1 MVPRAPGCV
10 SGWIVGPSNCALK
23 QPAPTFAAMRSAWKR
38 LALFFLIVIV
48 LVALVVLATRTE
60 PRSTLLLAGQIGFLA
75 VASYL
80 LTFVVWPR
88 RTPVSE
94 AHPSHGRPSAVPEEP
109 GLAEDGR
116 PVLVIGDR
124 PAGSRPGSSVHW
136 RDTPTMRASRGRRP
150 GPRPKDDIRWPAG
163 R

>member
-1 MVPRAPGCV
+1 MKRA
-10 SGWIVGPSNCALK
+10 
-23 QPAPTFAAMRSAWKR
+23 APTFAAMRSAWKR
-38 LALFFLIVIV
+38 LALFFLIVIA
-48 LVALVVLATRTE
+48 LVALVIVATRSE
-60 PRSTLLLAGQIGFLA
+60 PRSTALLLGQVGFLA

-80 LTFVVWPR
+80 LTFLVWPR
-88 RTPVSE
+88 RSRVSD

-109 GLAEDGR
+109 AMVDDNR

-136 RDTPTMRASRGRRP
+136 RDTPTMRAARGRRP
-150 GPRPKDDIRWPAG
+150 GPRPNSEIRWPAG